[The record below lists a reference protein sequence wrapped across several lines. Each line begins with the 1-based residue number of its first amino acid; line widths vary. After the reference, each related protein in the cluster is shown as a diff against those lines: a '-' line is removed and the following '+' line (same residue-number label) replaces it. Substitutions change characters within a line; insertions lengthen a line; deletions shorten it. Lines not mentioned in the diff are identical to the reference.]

1 MSGHSHFATIKRKK
15 EVEDQKRGKT
25 FSKLARIISIVAKE
39 GSDPDMNPKLR
50 QALDEAKKFN
60 MPKDNIERAIKKG
73 TGELGGETLEEV
85 LYEALGPGGISVIL
99 EGITDNKNRTLLDVK
114 QILQKNNCK
123 LADEGSVKWAFEHK
137 GIALIVLQEQTH
149 GKSKDDIEMAA
160 IDAGAEDVRVYQ
172 EPEGDVIEVVTSIE
186 SLEKTKETLEKQGIK
201 IESSTLGWLAKEE
214 MDVSQQDKEKCEKL
228 FEELDDNDAI
238 QEIYSNLKT

>member
-15 EVEDQKRGKT
+15 EVEDQKRGKI

-39 GSDPDMNPKLR
+39 GSDPNTNARLR

-73 TGELGGETLEEV
+73 TGELSGEALEEV
-85 LYEALGPGGISVIL
+85 LYEVLGPGGVSVIL
-99 EGITDNKNRTLLDVK
+99 EGITDNKNRTLLEVK

-137 GIALIVLQEQTH
+137 GIAVIAIQGQTE

-172 EPEGDVIEVVTSIE
+172 EPEGDIIEVITSIE
-186 SLEKTKETLEKQGIK
+186 GLEKTKEALEKNGIK

-214 MDVSQQDKEKCEKL
+214 MEVSQQDKAKCEKL

-238 QEIYSNLKT
+238 QEIYSNLRA

>member
-15 EVEDQKRGKT
+15 EVEDQKRGKI
-25 FSKLARIISIVAKE
+25 FSKMARIISVTAKE
-39 GSDPDMNPKLR
+39 GGDPNMNPRLR

-73 TGELGGETLEEV
+73 TGELAGEAFEEV
-85 LYEALGPGGISVIL
+85 LYEVLGPGGVSIIL
-99 EGITDNKNRTLLDVK
+99 EGITDNKNRTLLEVK
-114 QILQKNNCK
+114 QVLQKNNCK

-137 GIALIVLQEQTH
+137 GIAVIIMQDQSE

-160 IDAGAEDVRVYQ
+160 IDAGAEDVRVYK
-172 EPEGDVIEVVTSIE
+172 EPEGDIVEIVTSIE
-186 SLEKTKETLEKQGIK
+186 GLEKAKETLEKEDIK

-214 MDVSQQDKEKCEKL
+214 LEVSEQDKKKCEKV
-228 FEELDDNDAI
+228 FDELDDNDAI
-238 QEIYSNLKT
+238 QEVYSNLRI